1 MSDPIKD
8 KIEWVHR
15 QLDEDIAAIRSDLV
29 EYIGGFSKELKDF
42 KEETTQAIRVHRDT
56 INNVSNLLSSEFFSF
71 QKQMK
76 DRLDLEKE
84 TRDKRQRFTDI
95 KDYSILVVGCLVVIL
110 LCFLSIGVLLLV
122 YLIYVSQGKV

>member
-95 KDYSILVVGCLVVIL
+95 KDYSILAVGCLVVML

>member
-95 KDYSILVVGCLVVIL
+95 KDYSILAVGCLVVIL